1 MGLGESVFSF
11 IFIVTGAVAV
21 IAGLNFE
28 NKYRGEYKGVN
39 KAEYIKLNKL
49 VLISMGGIMLFGVF
63 LGQGLP
69 LVKGII
75 TNITFVCLLVLW
87 IIYSIISKKRFSNK
101 K

>member
-1 MGLGESVFSF
+1 MGLGESAFSI
-11 IFIVTGAVAV
+11 IFIVTGAVAI
-21 IAGLNFE
+21 IAGLNFD

-39 KAEYIKLNKL
+39 KAEYIKVNKL

-69 LVKGII
+69 VFKDII
-75 TNITFVCLLVLW
+75 TVMTFMCLLALW
-87 IIYSIISKKRFSNK
+87 IVYSIISKKRFSNK